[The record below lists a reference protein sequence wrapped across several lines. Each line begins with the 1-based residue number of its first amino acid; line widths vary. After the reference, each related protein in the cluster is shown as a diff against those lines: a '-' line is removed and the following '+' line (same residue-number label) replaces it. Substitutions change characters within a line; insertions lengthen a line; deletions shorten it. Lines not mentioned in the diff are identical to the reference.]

1 MPDRQDFSFEGATEM
16 ELRPRTAEEL
26 PAGEPDVLQY
36 KPPRRLK
43 AVGIGAAAVALV
55 VVAIGVAGRVVAANN
70 VEDWT
75 RDQAVPVVR
84 IISPAALQS
93 GHSLVLP
100 GNVQAYNNAPIY
112 AQVSGTVQKWFVDIG
127 TPVKAGTLLAQIDP
141 RPYQAV
147 LDQARG
153 ALARDTANL
162 TNARQDLARYQSLA
176 RQNAISSQQL
186 QTQQAAAEAN
196 AGLVE
201 SDRAAVQAASINL
214 GYTRI
219 VAPFDGVVTSRS
231 VDIGNF
237 VPAGS
242 ASATPLFTVS
252 DQNQL
257 RVYVR
262 VPQTYSAEI
271 APGAKASF
279 SVPEYP
285 GRSFTATV
293 QASSGAV
300 DPASGSV
307 LVQLLADNK
316 DRLLKPGAYAEVSFV
331 MRAGGGGVQVPSS
344 ALIFRDGGMAVAV
357 VGSDNKVAI
366 HPVRIARD
374 NGTTVELASGIGPRD
389 RVIDSP
395 PDSLDHGDVVR
406 VAAAAPQA
414 RRASPQK
421 S

>member
-1 MPDRQDFSFEGATEM
+1 MPDRQDFSFDGATEM
-16 ELRPRTAEEL
+16 ELPPQHAVPP
-26 PAGEPDVLQY
+26 PADPDVLQY

-55 VVAIGVAGRVVAANN
+55 VVAIGVAGRIMAANE

-84 IISPAALQS
+84 IVSPAAMH
-93 GHSLVLP
+93 GARTLVLP
-100 GNVQAYNNAPIY
+100 GGVQAYNNAPIY
-112 AQVSGTVQKWFVDIG
+112 AQVSGAVQKWFVDIG

-141 RPYQAV
+141 RPYQAA

-186 QTQQAAAEAN
+186 QTQEAAAQAD

-231 VDIGNF
+231 VDIGSF
-237 VPAGS
+237 VAAGN
-242 ASATPLFTVS
+242 ASSTPLFTVS

-257 RVYVR
+257 RIYVR
-262 VPQTYSAEI
+262 VPQNVSAEI
-271 APGAKASF
+271 APGVTASF

-285 GRSFTATV
+285 GRTFSATV

-316 DRLLKPGAYAEVSFV
+316 ERLLKPGAYAEVSFA
-331 MRAGGGGVQVPSS
+331 MRAGGGVQIPSS
-344 ALIFRDGGMAVAV
+344 ALVFRDGGMAVAV
-357 VGSDNKVAI
+357 VGPDNKVAI
-366 HPVRIARD
+366 RPVRIARD
-374 NGTTVELASGIGPRD
+374 NGTTVDLASGIGPHD
-389 RVIDSP
+389 RIIDSP
-395 PDSLDHGDVVR
+395 PDSLDRGDVVR
-406 VAAAAPQA
+406 IAATSPRQRP
-414 RRASPQK
+414 RRS
-421 S
+421 

>member
-1 MPDRQDFSFEGATEM
+1 MPDKQDFSFEGATEM

-26 PAGEPDVLQY
+26 PTGEAEVLQY
-36 KPPRRLK
+36 KSPRRLK

-55 VVAIGVAGRVVAANN
+55 VVGIGVAGRVVAANN

-84 IISPAALQS
+84 IISPAALQG

-141 RPYQAV
+141 RPYQAA

-186 QTQQAAAEAN
+186 QTQDAAAAAD

-214 GYTRI
+214 SYTRI

-257 RVYVR
+257 RIYVR
-262 VPQTYSAEI
+262 VPQNYSAEI

-285 GRSFTATV
+285 GRTFSATV

-316 DRLLKPGAYAEVSFV
+316 ERLLKPGAYAEVSFA
-331 MRAGGGGVQVPSS
+331 MRAGGGVQVPSS
-344 ALIFRDGGMAVAV
+344 ALIFREGGMAVAV
-357 VGSDNKVAI
+357 VGPNNKVVI

-374 NGTTVELASGIGPRD
+374 NGTTIELASGIGPRD

-395 PDSLDHGDVVR
+395 PDSLDRGDVVR
-406 VAAAAPQA
+406 IATTAQ
-414 RRASPQK
+414 RAQPRHS
-421 S
+421 